1 MIKALALILCIVC
14 FSFSIGYSQYT
25 PIKAKDHLIS
35 GSVGFINPESFT
47 FDILGFAGG
56 GNPTPSINLHY
67 EYSITNDIALGAYT
81 SFYRVN
87 ANAANSIQDV
97 ANTIESGD
105 VDMILSDLGCLILGS
120 CGNATV
126 TERINVFTIGG
137 KLSYHRNIFTDFDT
151 YVSTYVGY
159 AANRRKTITENLLDL
174 ISDEVG
180 LGINVP
186 RVVYFTSVGA
196 RYFVK
201 EHIGIYGEVGY
212 GNSHILNVGVSY
224 RIQS

>member
-1 MIKALALILCIVC
+1 MIKRLTIALCVTCLQLTMLSA
-14 FSFSIGYSQYT
+14 QYT
-25 PIKAKDHLIS
+25 PIKAKDHLVS
-35 GSVGFINPESFT
+35 ASVGFINPESFT

-97 ANTIESGD
+97 ANTIGGGD
-105 VDMILSDLGCLILGS
+105 LDMILSDLGCLILGS
-120 CGNATV
+120 CGDATV

-159 AANRRKTITENLLDL
+159 AANRRKTITENILDL
-174 ISDEVG
+174 ISEEVG

-186 RVVYFTSVGA
+186 RVVYFTSIGA
-196 RYFVK
+196 RYFIK

-212 GNSHILNVGVSY
+212 GNSHILNIGVSY

>member
-1 MIKALALILCIVC
+1 MAKRLTQILIFGFINLC
-14 FSFSIGYSQYT
+14 SLSAQYT
-25 PIKAKDHLIS
+25 PIKAKDHLVS
-35 GSVGFINPESFT
+35 ASVGFINPQSFS
-47 FDILGFAGG
+47 FDILGFSGG

-67 EYSITNDIALGAYT
+67 EYSVTTDLALGAYS

-97 ANTIESGD
+97 ANTLENGD
-105 VDMILSDLGCLILGS
+105 LDMILSDLGCLILGS
-120 CGNATV
+120 CGEAAV
-126 TERINVFTIGG
+126 TERISVFTIGG
-137 KLSYHRNIFTDFDT
+137 KLSYHRNIFTELDT

-174 ISDEVG
+174 LSEEVG

-186 RVVYFTSVGA
+186 RVVYFTSIGM
-196 RYFVK
+196 RYFIK
-201 EHIGIYGEVGY
+201 ENLGLYGEVGY
-212 GNSHILNVGVSY
+212 GNSHILNIGISY

>member
-1 MIKALALILCIVC
+1 MIKALVQIFSIIC
-14 FSFSIGYSQYT
+14 FSLSTAYAQYT

-35 GSVGFINPESFT
+35 ASVGFINPESFT

-56 GNPTPSINLHY
+56 GNPTPSVNLHY
-67 EYSITNDIALGAYT
+67 EYSITNDIALGAYA

-97 ANTIESGD
+97 ANTIGNGD
-105 VDMILSDLGCLILGS
+105 IDMILSDLGCLILGS
-120 CGNATV
+120 CSDATV
-126 TERINVFTIGG
+126 TERINVFSIGG
-137 KLSYHRNIFTDFDT
+137 KFSYHRNIFTDFDT
-151 YVSTYVGY
+151 YFSTYVGY
-159 AANRRKTITENLLDL
+159 AVNRRKTITENLLDL
-174 ISDEVG
+174 ISEEVG

-186 RVVYFTSVGA
+186 RVVYFTSIGA
-196 RYFVK
+196 RYFIK

-212 GNSHILNVGVSY
+212 GNSHILNIGVSY